1 MCPSWTEYA
10 AKPGEVVVRLDPGMA
25 FGTGHHPT
33 TRLCL
38 AELER
43 RMRPGARVLDVG
55 TGSGILAIAAAG
67 LGASSVVGLDRDA
80 TACTVARRNVR
91 ANGPARRVRIVRGS
105 IPRAGVSGFDIVLA
119 NISAKVLTELA
130 SPLARTLAPDGLLIA
145 SGVLEEQSAS
155 VAEAFRGAGLRVD
168 EVRAMEDWVVIVA
181 TAVVV
186 AGDRCPT
193 LVRRPSHGRGGSPA
207 PGLRPSPER
216 RWGRRGVGAPL
227 VAFGQ
232 PQGLPL
238 RDVSRRW
245 WSVVRR
251 AHHERARPHPPRYGG
266 LSLGRGETPA
276 PPLGFGLRR
285 SGRMGCGNDVVRRAH
300 HERGVGSPRA
310 GGVRVGVRATT
321 RVAPTGCIV
330 KGERAR

>member
-1 MCPSWTEYA
+1 MPSELVEPVVQLFTRYGVSPPVVEEPGGYNPDEGETPSPGAAQVRTYLPVNRRLNWRRTRLEVGIRLLSLVHPIPPMESRTIEPREWEEGWKAFYTLLRVGQRVVVCPSWTEYA
-10 AKPGEVVVRLDPGMA
+10 AGPGEVVVRLDPGMA

-91 ANGPARRVRIVRGS
+91 ANGPARRVRVVRGS

-181 TAVVV
+181 T
-186 AGDRCPT
+186 
-193 LVRRPSHGRGGSPA
+193 
-207 PGLRPSPER
+207 
-216 RWGRRGVGAPL
+216 
-227 VAFGQ
+227 
-232 PQGLPL
+232 
-238 RDVSRRW
+238 
-245 WSVVRR
+245 
-251 AHHERARPHPPRYGG
+251 
-266 LSLGRGETPA
+266 LSSSA
-276 PPLGFGLRR
+276 
-285 SGRMGCGNDVVRRAH
+285 
-300 HERGVGSPRA
+300 
-310 GGVRVGVRATT
+310 
-321 RVAPTGCIV
+321 
-330 KGERAR
+330 